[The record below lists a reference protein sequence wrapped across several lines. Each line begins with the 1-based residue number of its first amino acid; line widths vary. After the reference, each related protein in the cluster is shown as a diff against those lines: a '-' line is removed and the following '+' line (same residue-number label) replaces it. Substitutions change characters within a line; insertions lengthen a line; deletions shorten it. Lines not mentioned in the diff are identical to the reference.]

1 MKHLYM
7 PYLCIALILSPL
19 QPILCSKWQLPRLF
33 SEVILFH
40 AKTFGSSAVGLTGEG
55 GSNWNIF
62 KKVEIKSFGQNQNQ
76 NSRLWGPWRFV
87 VFLFEPPNPAPDRR
101 PAGDPDLSQNMSS
114 KNYQMFTMWMYR
126 IFWMYRMFTM
136 LLCGCTECLLCGWGT
151 TRKENNG
158 SEKTFMWTG
167 EWCGFIP
174 FAMIPLNHIDLI
186 SNSIRSLFPDLF
198 TW

>member
-62 KKVEIKSFGQNQNQ
+62 EKVEIKSFGQNQNQ

-87 VFLFEPPNPAPDRR
+87 VFFC
-101 PAGDPDLSQNMSS
+101 LSHQTQHPTDGQQVIPTSP
-114 KNYQMFTMWMYR
+114 KICLVKITKCLLCGCTEY
-126 IFWMYRMFTM
+126 
-136 LLCGCTECLLCGWGT
+136 LLCGCTECLLCCYDIMWMYRMFTMWMRHHPKGKQWIGKNLHVNGWM
-151 TRKENNG
+151 
-158 SEKTFMWTG
+158 MWVY
-167 EWCGFIP
+167 
-174 FAMIPLNHIDLI
+174 
-186 SNSIRSLFPDLF
+186 SICHDSPKPHRCNL
-198 TW
+198 

>member
-114 KNYQMFTMWMYR
+114 ENYRMFTMWMYR
-126 IFWMYRMFTM
+126 IFTMWMYRMFTM
-136 LLCGCTECLLCGWGT
+136 LLWHYVDVPNVYYVDEAPPE
-151 TRKENNG
+151 RKTMDRKKPSCERVNDVG
-158 SEKTFMWTG
+158 
-167 EWCGFIP
+167 
-174 FAMIPLNHIDLI
+174 
-186 SNSIRSLFPDLF
+186 LFHLPWF
-198 TW
+198 P